1 MITIKSAEEIEI
13 MKEAGRI
20 VAEVFRVI
28 EPYMVPGVS
37 TAQINSVAEELI
49 LDYGAIPSFKG
60 VPGIV
65 PFPAATCISIDDEVV
80 HGIPKAD
87 RILKEGQIVSVD
99 VGAKIHGMHG
109 DAARTWPIGTVK
121 PELLELISV
130 TEASFWAGLKMA
142 KPGNR
147 IGDISD
153 AVQRCAE
160 KNGFGVVRELCGHG
174 VGHELHEEPNL
185 PNFGK
190 AGYGLRLKTGMTL
203 ALEPMITLGD
213 YHIRQ
218 LNDGWT
224 IVTADGK
231 PSAHYENSFVITE
244 NEPLVFTVLNN
255 VYPV

>member
-13 MKEAGRI
+13 MKEAGWI

-28 EPYMVPGVS
+28 EPYMIPGVS
-37 TAQINSVAEELI
+37 TAQIDSIAEELI
-49 LDYGAIPSFKG
+49 LDSGAIPSFKG
-60 VPGIV
+60 VPGVV

-80 HGIPKAD
+80 HGIPRSD

-130 TEASFWAGLKMA
+130 TEACFWAGLKMA
-142 KPGNR
+142 KAGNR
-147 IGDISD
+147 IGDISA
-153 AVQRCAE
+153 AVQSCAE
-160 KNGFGVVRELCGHG
+160 KSGFGVVRDLCGHG

-190 AGYGLRLKTGMTL
+190 SGYGMRLKAGMTL

-218 LNDGWT
+218 MNDGWT
-224 IVTADGK
+224 IVTSDGK
-231 PSAHYENSFVITE
+231 PAAHYENSFAVTDDGPI
-244 NEPLVFTVLNN
+244 VFTMQDNEHSV
-255 VYPV
+255 